1 MWEYWFEGFVIFM
14 LLGISGRIFFM
25 AKELRDF
32 HDCFHRFEEQVM
44 NPQEE
49 VRVHEGNNLRVM
61 GLEDFMDEFGFD
73 PRQQVEEQE
82 REQDNRKEIEDW
94 DNS

>member
-1 MWEYWFEGFVIFM
+1 
-14 LLGISGRIFFM
+14 
-25 AKELRDF
+25 
-32 HDCFHRFEEQVM
+32 M